1 MNQNVMNLRR
11 IFLLIL
17 LTIGTILMLT
27 ACASDIPTTQNTD
40 HTTTTTSETVAPT
53 DTSRQ
58 EATELPTTEPST
70 TEAELDS
77 SEPDTTQTP
86 DDGVILVVNHDWIE
100 AGRRLNEDFEYTLSD
115 EDAEVIRD
123 LFYNHEIIVLE
134 DSLMYAHS
142 LRFEI
147 GEDYLRTCVSSI
159 DTLDGMINGELVLV
173 NLNDD
178 ECETIRQ
185 IVLKYHPD
193 AT

>member
-1 MNQNVMNLRR
+1 MNQNVMNPRR

-77 SEPDTTQTP
+77 SESDTTQAP
-86 DDGVILVVNHDWIE
+86 DDGVILNVDGGWNE
-100 AGRRLNEDFEYTLSD
+100 AERRLNEDFEYTLSD

-123 LFYNHEIIVLE
+123 LFYGHEIIVL
-134 DSLMYAHS
+134 DSPLMSAHS
-142 LRFEI
+142 FYFQI
-147 GEDYLRTCVSSI
+147 GADHLGTCISSI
-159 DTLDGMINGELVLV
+159 DTLDGVINRELVMVRLS
-173 NLNDD
+173 DD
-178 ECETIRQ
+178 ECEIIRQ

>member
-1 MNQNVMNLRR
+1 MNQNVMHPRR

-40 HTTTTTSETVAPT
+40 HTTTTTSETVLPT

-58 EATELPTTEPST
+58 EATEPST

-86 DDGVILVVNHDWIE
+86 DDGVILVVDGGWNE
-100 AGRRLNEDFEYTLSD
+100 AERRLNEDFEYTLSD

-123 LFYNHEIIVLE
+123 LFYSHEIIVL
-134 DSLMYAHS
+134 DSPSMSAHS
-142 LRFEI
+142 FHFQI
-147 GEDYLRTCVSSI
+147 GADHLGTCISSI
-159 DTLDGMINGELVLV
+159 DPLEGVINCELVMVRLS
-173 NLNDD
+173 DD

>member
-1 MNQNVMNLRR
+1 MNQNVMNSRR

-27 ACASDIPTTQNTD
+27 ACASDIPTTQNIN
-40 HTTTTTSETVAPT
+40 HTATTTSETVAPT
-53 DTSRQ
+53 DTSGQ
-58 EATELPTTEPST
+58 EATEPST
-70 TEAELDS
+70 TEPTTVS

-86 DDGVILVVNHDWIE
+86 DDGVILSVDGGWNE
-100 AGRRLNEDFEYTLSD
+100 AEHRLNEDFEYTLSD
-115 EDAEVIRD
+115 EDAEVIRE
-123 LFYNHEIIVLE
+123 LFYSHEITVL
-134 DSLMYAHS
+134 DDILLYAHS
-142 LRFEI
+142 LRFQI
-147 GEDYLRTCVSSI
+147 GEDFLGTCVSSI
-159 DTLDGMINGELVLV
+159 DTLDGLINGKWALV

>member
-1 MNQNVMNLRR
+1 MNQNVMNPRR

-17 LTIGTILMLT
+17 LVFGLISMLT
-27 ACASDIPTTQNTD
+27 ACTGDIPTTQNTD
-40 HTTTTTSETVAPT
+40 STTTEMVAPT
-53 DTSRQ
+53 DTSGQ
-58 EATELPTTEPST
+58 EEEATEPSSTEPASTEPTTV
-70 TEAELDS
+70 S

-86 DDGVILVVNHDWIE
+86 DDGVILVVNGNWNE
-100 AGRRLNEDFEYTLSD
+100 AEGRLDEDIEYTLTV

-173 NLNDD
+173 ELNDD

>member
-1 MNQNVMNLRR
+1 MNQNVMNPRR

-17 LTIGTILMLT
+17 LVFGLISMLT
-27 ACASDIPTTQNTD
+27 ACTGDIPTTQNTD
-40 HTTTTTSETVAPT
+40 STTTEMVAPT
-53 DTSRQ
+53 DTSGQ
-58 EATELPTTEPST
+58 EEEATEPSSTEPSSTEPT
-70 TEAELDS
+70 TVS

-100 AGRRLNEDFEYTLSD
+100 TGRRLNEDFEYTLSD

-142 LRFEI
+142 LRFQI

-173 NLNDD
+173 ELYDD